1 MNKCRNDHRGEVRHR
16 RNTRNNYILDRKQ
29 AVKHNGVGG
38 SGDEIIQM
46 VDKLR
51 SWSNG
56 AGNKMS
62 ADVRKRMKARERL
75 LASRGEGGIEMM
87 AEGGVKFEEGATKE

>member
-1 MNKCRNDHRGEVRHR
+1 
-16 RNTRNNYILDRKQ
+16 
-29 AVKHNGVGG
+29 
-38 SGDEIIQM
+38 M